1 VLLGAQIPVNNS
13 GMSIQNPDRAPI
25 PPQHATKLLIV
36 LRSFNDID
44 HIVPLVHFMLTQR
57 AGCYKLE
64 LYYARQDAEEISR
77 NPNIIFLRKSLAITV
92 RPFGSERQGRL
103 LKGMERARDYLVRL
117 IQGIHRDRAAVRG
130 ITQRF
135 LTVVDRLYY
144 YMILALTRRDID
156 RVVDTLRPDVICTDV
171 VDPRAY
177 PYGHLFHLAKN
188 RRIPLVA
195 FPHGLTV
202 FDEPLDQAGSSRL
215 FGSIGERLKVFD
227 YILAPNKLQQ
237 DHIARLG
244 YPVSR
249 IKVLGSLRYETR
261 WLSVLLEQVYS
272 EEVLLQDY
280 RSPKIVLFLNKLVY
294 RGSADSV
301 NDLIRVCSEIGST
314 VVKPHTRDMD
324 VSFIHNWSQSGDT
337 VVVDNTVAS
346 SSLIEW
352 CDIALFWGTSMGIQ
366 VIARGKPFVY
376 PSFAHGY
383 QTIYETY
390 FLDRVAASL
399 YEVRRLLSEWRP
411 DTVDASSAQNREQF
425 LRDIVYAGDQ
435 HRGVAERYC
444 ELLDSLA
451 LARSGTPLAST

>member
-1 VLLGAQIPVNNS
+1 MQILVSSAHMPL
-13 GMSIQNPDRAPI
+13 QNPSRAPI
-25 PPQHATKLLIV
+25 PARHVANLLIV

-44 HIVPLVHFMLTQR
+44 HIVPLVHFLLTQR
-57 AGCYKLE
+57 VGRYKLE
-64 LYYARQDAEEISR
+64 LYYARQDADEISQ
-77 NPNIIFLRKSLAITV
+77 NPNISFLRKALAMPV
-92 RPFGSERQGRL
+92 RPFGAERLGHL
-103 LKGMERARDYLVRL
+103 LKGLERAKDSVVRS
-117 IQGIHRDRAAVRG
+117 IQGIHRDRAAIRG
-130 ITQRF
+130 ITHRL
-135 LTVVDRLYY
+135 LTIVDRLYY
-144 YMILALTRRDID
+144 FLILALTRRNID
-156 RVVDTLRPDVICTDV
+156 QAVDALRPDVICTDV
-171 VDPRAY
+171 VDPTAY
-177 PYGHLFHLAKN
+177 PYGYLFRLAKS

-215 FGSIGERLKVFD
+215 FGNIGERLKVFD

-237 DHIARLG
+237 DHIERLG
-244 YPVSR
+244 YPASQ
-249 IKVLGSLRYETR
+249 IKVLGSLRYEAR
-261 WLSVLLEQVYS
+261 WLSVLLEQVYA
-272 EEVLLQDY
+272 EEVRLQGN

-301 NDLIRVCSEIGST
+301 NNLVRVCSEIGST

-324 VSFIHNWSQSGDT
+324 VSFIHNVGQCGDT

-390 FLDRVAASL
+390 FPDRVADSL
-399 YEVRRLLSEWRP
+399 DEVRRLLSEWRP
-411 DTVDASSAQNREQF
+411 VRADASSAQDRQRF
-425 LRDIVYAGDQ
+425 LRDIVYAGDH

-444 ELLDSLA
+444 ELLDSLV
-451 LARSGTPLAST
+451 LARNAM

>member
-1 VLLGAQIPVNNS
+1 
-13 GMSIQNPDRAPI
+13 MSSQNPDGATI
-25 PPQHATKLLIV
+25 PLQHATNLLIV

-44 HIVPLVHFMLTQR
+44 HIVPLVHFLLTQR
-57 AGCYKLE
+57 VGRYKLE
-64 LYYARQDAEEISR
+64 LYYARQDADEIR
-77 NPNIIFLRKSLAITV
+77 LNPNIRFLRETLAIHV
-92 RPFGSERQGRL
+92 RPFGSERLGYP
-103 LKGMERARDYLVRL
+103 LKGLERTKDSVVRL
-117 IQGIHRDRAAVRG
+117 IQGIHRDCVASRG
-130 ITQRF
+130 ITQRL
-135 LTVVDRLYY
+135 LTVIDRLYY
-144 YMILALTRRDID
+144 YLTLSLTRRDID
-156 RVVDTLRPDVICTDV
+156 QAVDALTPDVICTDV
-171 VDPRAY
+171 VDPTAH
-177 PYGHLFHLAKN
+177 PYGYLFHLAKS
-188 RRIPLVA
+188 RHIPLVA

-215 FGSIGERLKVFD
+215 FGDIGERLKVFD

-244 YPVSR
+244 YPASR
-249 IKVLGSLRYETR
+249 IKVLGSLRYEAR
-261 WLSVLLEQVYS
+261 WLSVLLEQVYT
-272 EEVLLQDY
+272 EEVRQQGN

-301 NDLIRVCSEIGST
+301 NNLIRVCSTFGST

-324 VSFIHNWSQSGDT
+324 VSFIQNMGQCEDT

-390 FLDRVAASL
+390 FPNRVAASL
-399 YEVRRLLSEWRP
+399 DDVRWLLSEWRP
-411 DTVDASSAQNREQF
+411 GTADTTSVRDQERF

-435 HRGVAERYC
+435 QRGVAERYC
-444 ELLDSLA
+444 ELLDSMVLARRTTQLA
-451 LARSGTPLAST
+451 LA